1 MANKTLFQ
9 SKRGQLAP
17 QTNVVNEAGGRAYA
31 LAPKAALAQYA
42 ITGCL
47 SSTFYASAET
57 QLQTVLDLCQKVDAT
72 FIAKT
77 AVYARQKGYMKD
89 MPALLCAVLSVK
101 EPALLRPVF
110 ERVID
115 DGKMLRNFVQVLRS
129 GAVGRKSLGTA
140 PKRLVQRWFESRTDE
155 QVLRASVGN
164 DPSLADVIK
173 MVHPKP
179 AAPSREALYGW
190 LLGREHNASALPEIV
205 RQFEAFKAGRMD
217 SVPNVPF
224 QMLTALELGREG
236 WTAIARQAP
245 WQMTRM
251 NLNTFARHGVFEDEA
266 MAQLIADRLRNAE
279 AVKRSRVFPYQLLQA
294 YKATTGGAGPQDG
307 GFAGWWNRVVND
319 RKMVQ
324 PKNGVPLAVAE
335 ALQDAMEIATSNVP
349 AFHGKV
355 YVCPDVSG
363 SMQSSV
369 TGHRAGA
376 TSAVRCV
383 DVAALVAA
391 TVLRQNPDAEVI
403 PFENEVVKVQLNP
416 RDTVMTNA
424 EKLAAVGGGGTNCSA
439 PLAALN
445 ARKAKG
451 DLVVFI
457 SDNESWVDSKAGRG
471 TATMREWAVFQSRNP
486 RAKLVCIDIQPYATT
501 QAQECAS
508 VLNIGGFSDQ
518 VFEVIAAFADGR
530 LGADHWVGVIDA
542 TEV

>member
-1 MANKTLFQ
+1 
-9 SKRGQLAP
+9 
-17 QTNVVNEAGGRAYA
+17 
-31 LAPKAALAQYA
+31 
-42 ITGCL
+42 
-47 SSTFYASAET
+47 
-57 QLQTVLDLCQKVDAT
+57 
-72 FIAKT
+72 
-77 AVYARQKGYMKD
+77 
-89 MPALLCAVLSVK
+89 
-101 EPALLRPVF
+101 
-110 ERVID
+110 
-115 DGKMLRNFVQVLRS
+115 
-129 GAVGRKSLGTA
+129 
-140 PKRLVQRWFESRTDE
+140 
-155 QVLRASVGN
+155 
-164 DPSLADVIK
+164 
-173 MVHPKP
+173 
-179 AAPSREALYGW
+179 
-190 LLGREHNASALPEIV
+190 
-205 RQFEAFKAGRMD
+205 
-217 SVPNVPF
+217 
-224 QMLTALELGREG
+224 
-236 WTAIARQAP
+236 
-245 WQMTRM
+245 MTRM

-471 TATMREWAVFQSRNP
+471 TATMREWAVFQSRCLL
-486 RAKLVCIDIQPYATT
+486 RRR
-501 QAQECAS
+501 S
-508 VLNIGGFSDQ
+508 VSSM
-518 VFEVIAAFADGR
+518 A
-530 LGADHWVGVIDA
+530 
-542 TEV
+542 